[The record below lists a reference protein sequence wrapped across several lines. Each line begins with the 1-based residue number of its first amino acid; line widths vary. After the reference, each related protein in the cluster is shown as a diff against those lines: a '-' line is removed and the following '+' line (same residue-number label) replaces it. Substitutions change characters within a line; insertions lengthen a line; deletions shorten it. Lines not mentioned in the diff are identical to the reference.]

1 MNCVDSGN
9 YAPSLQVVVTEK
21 KERLLI
27 VLFSSFDVNEINDL
41 ILKGNQSKIMQINV
55 KDMDDKFS
63 FQCLLNLI
71 LKNKSKFWLIRKCRE
86 TLVLH
91 SKSLKVIMTLLHLP
105 SAGYLY
111 AIRNEYISTFD
122 ADSQ

>member
-63 FQCLLNLI
+63 FQWLLNLI
-71 LKNKSKFWLIRKCRE
+71 LKNKSKFWLIRKCR
-86 TLVLH
+86 
-91 SKSLKVIMTLLHLP
+91 
-105 SAGYLY
+105 
-111 AIRNEYISTFD
+111 
-122 ADSQ
+122 